1 MTYIPG
7 VPHNGT
13 DTSDAAAESLKD
25 YAGVIGRR
33 IWCVLDKLGPTT
45 CEDLERITGMKHQT
59 VSGRLA
65 VLRDNGRVVDSGERR
80 KNFSGRMAI
89 VWRAVAEGE
98 MPLGAPPRQ
107 GKDIQALLELKDW
120 MVKEMGVNGW
130 AATPFTQRI
139 LARID
144 DMVAGN
150 KGTMHVINLKLK
162 QAGREAQ

>member
-1 MTYIPG
+1 MTYVHG

-13 DTSDAAAESLKD
+13 DTSEAAAESLKD
-25 YAGVIGRR
+25 YAGELGHR
-33 IWCVLDKLGPTT
+33 IWKYLGIHGPLT
-45 CEDLERITGMKHQT
+45 CEELESCLDMSHQT
-59 VSGRLA
+59 VSGRLT
-65 VLRDNGRVVDSGERR
+65 VLRDNGRVVDTGERKR
-80 KNFSGRMAI
+80 NRTGRMAI
-89 VWRAVAEGE
+89 LWRSVAPGE
-98 MPLGAPPRQ
+98 MPLGAAPRQ

-150 KGTMHVINLKLK
+150 KGTTHVINQKLK
-162 QAGREAQ
+162 QAGRETQ